1 MFGRGEVALD
11 AVDADTFEA
20 SVDGLK
26 VADGQGGKVFAQV
39 ASGSRVT
46 EAAVAAGLFRSVSE
60 ARKTVA
66 SGGVYIN
73 NRRVEDAEQTVG
85 GSDLLHGRFVLLRRG
100 KKALGVVEVH

>member
-1 MFGRGEVALD
+1 M
-11 AVDADTFEA
+11 
-20 SVDGLK
+20 
-26 VADGQGGKVFAQV
+26 

-73 NRRVEDAEQTVG
+73 NRRVEDAEQAVG
-85 GSDLLHGRFVLLRRG
+85 GADLLHGRFVLLRRG